1 MTGWIYSYLMQELL
15 SLLVEPRQSQ
25 IIPYLFIAGTSSC
38 YQYQLQS
45 MWQKC
50 WNQNANLAAASAAGG
65 GNGTGVYWVMF

>member
-1 MTGWIYSYLMQELL
+1 MQELL
-15 SLLVEPRQSQ
+15 SLIVEPRHSQ
-25 IIPYLFIAGTSSC
+25 IILYPFIAGTSSC

-65 GNGTGVYWVMF
+65 GNGTGVYYWVMF

>member
-1 MTGWIYSYLMQELL
+1 MQEPVL
-15 SLLVEPRQSQ
+15 SLLQRRQSQ
-25 IIPYLFIAGTSSC
+25 IILYPFIAGTSSC